1 MATYRK
7 RSGGWRAEVFKKSVR
22 ESQTFSTKAQAVAW
36 ATQREAEIL
45 AGVGK
50 RKATVDFTFR
60 QALEKYRDEVS
71 PTKAGHRW
79 EVLRIRRFIEDMD
92 FVVQP
97 ISNIEADQIAV
108 WRDVRLRQVSAPTVT
123 RDMNLL
129 SSVFE
134 IARTEWKWCKTNPVR
149 EIKRPGNNRPRDR
162 RISPEEEQI
171 LLAGLGYVEGQS
183 PQSQMQEVAYAFLIA
198 LETAMRQGEILK
210 LSLDAVH
217 LQQRYVRLL
226 QTKNGDAR
234 NVPLSLR
241 AVQLLGVL
249 EQLARQH
256 KRDNLFTVSSANA
269 DALFRRVRDRLK
281 IENLHFHDTRHEAT
295 TRLARKLDV
304 LDLARMTGHRDP
316 RSLMVYYNA
325 TASEVASRLD

>member
-7 RSGGWRAEVFKKSVR
+7 RSGGWRAEVFKKGIR
-22 ESQTFSTKAQAVAW
+22 ESQTFPTKAHAVAW

-45 AGVGK
+45 TGTAK
-50 RKATVDFTFR
+50 REITSFTFK

-71 PTKAGHRW
+71 PAKAGYRW
-79 EVLRIRRFIEDMD
+79 EALRIRRFIEDMH
-92 FVVQP
+92 FSVQP
-97 ISNIEADQIAV
+97 ISEIEADQIAA
-108 WRDVRLRQVSAPTVT
+108 WRDARLKQVSAPTVT
-123 RDMNLL
+123 REMNLL

-134 IARTEWKWCKTNPVR
+134 IARTEWKWCKSNPVR

-162 RISPEEEQI
+162 RISPEEEQA
-171 LLAGLGYVEGQS
+171 LLSALGYVEGQ
-183 PQSQMQEVAYAFLIA
+183 PPENQTQEVAYAFLIA
-198 LETAMRQGEILK
+198 LETAMRKGEILG
-210 LSLDAVH
+210 LSLSTVQ
-217 LQQRYVRLL
+217 LQQRYVHLL
-226 QTKNGDAR
+226 ETKNGDRR
-234 NVPLSLR
+234 NVPLSQR
-241 AVQLLGVL
+241 AVQLFSVL
-249 EQLARQH
+249 EQLARQQ
-256 KRDNLFTVSSANA
+256 KREALFTVNSANA
-269 DALFRRVRDRLK
+269 DALFRRVRDRLG